1 MRSARAGGV
10 EMLLKDTLV
19 RPIITEKS
27 TTFLGDDRTYGFEVA
42 IDADKLRIKRAVES
56 FYGVKVETVRTMVI
70 RGKSKRFGRHYGKRK
85 NWKKA
90 YVTLAE
96 GESINVLE

>member
-1 MRSARAGGV
+1 
-10 EMLLKDTLV
+10 MLISHTLV
-19 RPIITEKS
+19 RPVVTEK
-27 TTFLGDDRTYGFEVA
+27 TTSAVGNDRTFVFEVTP
-42 IDADKLRIKRAVES
+42 DSDKAQIRAAVEA
-56 FYGVKVETVRTMVI
+56 FYGVKVEAVRTSVV

-96 GESINVLE
+96 GHALNLFG